1 MKRPLLFPAVFL
13 AAALLAAAVGCDT
26 AGLSQNGN
34 GTIRVLM
41 TDAPIDNVA
50 EAHVT
55 IRRVELVGEAGVVVL
70 SDEDQEFDLLELQ
83 NGLTADLAIDEVP
96 DGEYHQLRIIVD
108 EEATLVFK
116 DGSTATLKI
125 PSGAQT
131 GIKIDLPEFEI
142 NGDADEA
149 EILIDFDASKS
160 FVKAGASGKWIFKPV
175 IHAERIAVNGEELDE
190 GIEVT
195 GTVTALSD
203 TSIAVEG
210 IGFALTS
217 EAEIEV
223 EEEDTLAA
231 GQFVELEADTTRLV
245 LEIETED
252 PEENAE
258 VKAPIDQLN
267 AASLV
272 VLGVTFE
279 VTAETEFENGLT
291 GLTNLAEG
299 RFVEIEFAYDAEAD
313 TYTALKIEPEPLAD
327 DDDTDDEREDD

>member
-1 MKRPLLFPAVFL
+1 MTI
-13 AAALLAAAVGCDT
+13 GCDT
-26 AGLSQNGN
+26 AGLQNGS

-55 IRRVELVGEAGVVVL
+55 IRRVELVGEAGIVVL

-83 NGLTADLAIDEVP
+83 NGLTTDLAFEEVP
-96 DGEYHQLRIIVD
+96 SGEYHQLRIIVA

-116 DGSTATLKI
+116 DGSTTMLKI

-131 GIKIDLPEFEI
+131 GIKINLPEFEI
-142 NGDADEA
+142 DGDADAA
-149 EILIDFDASKS
+149 EILVDFDASKS

-175 IHAERIAVNGEELDE
+175 IHAERIAVNGEELDD

-195 GTVTALSD
+195 GSLTALSD
-203 TSIAVEG
+203 TSAAVEG
-210 IGFALTS
+210 IEFALA
-217 EAEIEV
+217 AETDIEV
-223 EEEDTLAA
+223 EEEDTLAV
-231 GQFVELEADTTRLV
+231 GQFVELEADTTRLA

-252 PEENAE
+252 PEDNAE
-258 VKAPIDQLN
+258 IKAPIDRIN

-279 VTAETEFENGLT
+279 VTANTEFEEGLSD
-291 GLTNLAEG
+291 LTDLAAG
-299 RFVEIEFAYDAEAD
+299 AFVEIEFAYDAEAG
-313 TYTALKIEPEPLAD
+313 TYTALKIESEE
-327 DDDTDDEREDD
+327 DEDENEAESEDE